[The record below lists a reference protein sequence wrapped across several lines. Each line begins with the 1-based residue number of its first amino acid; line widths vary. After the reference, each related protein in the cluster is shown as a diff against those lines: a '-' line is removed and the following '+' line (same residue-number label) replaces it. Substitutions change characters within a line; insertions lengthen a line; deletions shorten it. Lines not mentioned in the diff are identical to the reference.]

1 MVLLVKNNYNNKNK
15 GKMQAGGKPKKTTN
29 FKKKNTGKDNRAY
42 FVCGKG
48 GHLAKD
54 CCHRKTQIDSKKKK
68 VVNVTIAKNNGDEA
82 NPFGYGK
89 LLFVFSATQSLD
101 WSVDMGVNV
110 HVCSD
115 LSLFSSF

>member
-1 MVLLVKNNYNNKNK
+1 M
-15 GKMQAGGKPKKTTN
+15 
-29 FKKKNTGKDNRAY
+29 
-42 FVCGKG
+42 
-48 GHLAKD
+48 
-54 CCHRKTQIDSKKKK
+54 DSKKK

-82 NPFGYGK
+82 NPFGYGN

>member
-1 MVLLVKNNYNNKNK
+1 
-15 GKMQAGGKPKKTTN
+15 
-29 FKKKNTGKDNRAY
+29 
-42 FVCGKG
+42 
-48 GHLAKD
+48 
-54 CCHRKTQIDSKKKK
+54 
-68 VVNVTIAKNNGDEA
+68 VTIAKNNGDEA